1 MSDITERLFFALDLH
16 HNGTNQSSFR
26 QLCQLKQDLLC
37 DGRDVPERNLHITLA
52 FLGSVTAKQK
62 QALINYTGKLTT
74 IPAFSVSYSQL
85 NYRKRNKIIWLD
97 SDNPPFPLLTLAS
110 ELKQAAIKAGLQQED
125 RPYRPHITLKKQVRR
140 PPQSLPASPDLHFD
154 FRHFGLYISE
164 AIQTPHGSGVRYRC
178 LQQWPLSQPDK
189 ESK

>member
-16 HNGTNQSSFR
+16 HNGVNQSSFR
-26 QLCQLKQDLLC
+26 QLCQLKHDLQC
-37 DGRDVPERNLHITLA
+37 DGRTVPERNLHITLA
-52 FLGSVTAKQK
+52 FLGSVTAEQK
-62 QALINYTGKLTT
+62 QTLINSTGELTS

-85 NYRKRNKIIWLD
+85 TYRKRNKIIWLD
-97 SDNPPFPLLTLAS
+97 SENLPSPLLTLAA
-110 ELKQAAIKAGLQQED
+110 ELKQLAIETGLKQEE
-125 RPYRPHITLKKQVRR
+125 RPYRPHITLKKQVRH
-140 PPQSLPASPDLHFD
+140 PPLSLPEPPDLNFD